1 MVLKRNSRRR
11 EQEAVSVTEEEFL
24 EQKRPVG
31 LRPLPPNAD
40 PVLTETDEELDAE
53 LEAQEELESEAES
66 YVPRISLKDRLLDI
80 KTLAGFAVS
89 LAIIIFFVLTVKI
102 DFGAIWDNIIQ
113 VQPLWLVA
121 AFAVYY
127 AAFIARG
134 YRWRMLLNGA
144 GFQKEKNVN
153 IPKFPV
159 LVEIIFLSWFV
170 NCLVPAK
177 LGDAYRGYLLKKNA
191 NASFS
196 RTLGTIFAERIADVL
211 VLFGLLCLGGLV
223 AFSSV
228 ESKISQIS
236 LVFVFGLVLVAA
248 IVAGL
253 VALRFASH
261 YIERIIPARF
271 RTMFHRFQQ
280 GTVSS
285 FHRDTQLKLYGYTL
299 IIWLCEG
306 ARLYCVLQ
314 GLNIHLG
321 LSVIVFIALA
331 SSLLT
336 TIPFTPAG
344 LGAVE
349 GTMVFVLTT
358 FAVEKNLAGSVAI
371 LDRVISYWSIIFFGA
386 IVYILSKK
394 K

>member
-1 MVLKRNSRRR
+1 MVLKRNRGDK
-11 EQEAVSVTEEEFL
+11 QVVSIKEEEL
-24 EQKRPVG
+24 LDEPEAALMRPAIG
-31 LRPLPPNAD
+31 L
-40 PVLTETDEELDAE
+40 DEAG
-53 LEAQEELESEAES
+53 LEAREEQESEAES
-66 YVPRISLKDRLLDI
+66 YVPRISLKDRLFDI
-80 KTLAGFAVS
+80 KTLLGFAVS
-89 LAIIIFFVLTVKI
+89 IAILVFFVLTVKI
-102 DFGAIWDNIIQ
+102 DFGEIWGNISR
-113 VQPLWLVA
+113 VQPFWLVA
-121 AFAVYY
+121 AFGIYY
-127 AAFIARG
+127 AGFIVRG
-134 YRWRMLLNGA
+134 YRWQLLLNNA
-144 GFQKEKNVN
+144 GFQKERDVRLPGLPAL
-153 IPKFPV
+153 I
-159 LVEIIFLSWFV
+159 EIIFLSWFV

-228 ESKISQIS
+228 ESKMSDIS
-236 LVFVFGLVLVAA
+236 LVFIFGLLLVA
-248 IVAGL
+248 IIILGL
-253 VALRFASH
+253 ITLRFGSH
-261 YIERIIPARF
+261 YIARFIPVRF

-285 FHRDTQLKLYGYTL
+285 FHRNIQLKLYAFTM
-299 IIWLCEG
+299 IIWLFEG
-306 ARLYCVLQ
+306 ARLYGVLQ
-314 GLNIHLG
+314 GLNVHLG
-321 LSVIVFIALA
+321 LSVIIFIALA

-371 LDRVISYWSIIFFGA
+371 LDRVISYWSIILFGA
-386 IVYILSKK
+386 ILYIFSKK

>member
-1 MVLKRNSRRR
+1 MVLKRNGGDK
-11 EQEAVSVTEEEFL
+11 QAVSVTEDELLDEPGPMIIRPANSINEMSL
-24 EQKRPVG
+24 ASLAEQ
-31 LRPLPPNAD
+31 
-40 PVLTETDEELDAE
+40 
-53 LEAQEELESEAES
+53 ESEAES
-66 YVPRISLKDRLLDI
+66 YVPSISLKDRLFDF
-80 KTLAGFAVS
+80 KTLLGFAIS
-89 LAIIIFFVLTVKI
+89 IAILVFFILTIKI
-102 DFGAIWDNIIQ
+102 DFSEIWNNISR
-113 VQPLWLVA
+113 VQPFWLVA
-121 AFAVYY
+121 AFGIYY
-127 AAFIARG
+127 AGFIVRG
-134 YRWRMLLNGA
+134 YRWRLLLNNA
-144 GFQKEKNVN
+144 GFQKERDVRLPG
-153 IPKFPV
+153 IPA
-159 LVEIIFLSWFV
+159 LIEIIFLSWFV

-228 ESKISQIS
+228 ESKMGDIS
-236 LVFVFGLVLVAA
+236 LVFIFGL
-248 IVAGL
+248 IL
-253 VALRFASH
+253 VALIILGLVTLRFGSH
-261 YIERIIPARF
+261 YIERFIPVRF
-271 RTMFHRFQQ
+271 RTMFHHFQQ

-285 FHRDTQLKLYGYTL
+285 FHRNIQLKLYAFTM
-299 IIWLCEG
+299 IIWMCEG

-321 LSVIVFIALA
+321 LSVIIFIALA

-371 LDRVISYWSIIFFGA
+371 LDRVISYWSIILFGA
-386 IVYILSKK
+386 ILYIFSKK

>member
-1 MVLKRNSRRR
+1 MVLKRNRR
-11 EQEAVSVTEEEFL
+11 EEQAVSITEDEIL
-24 EQKRPVG
+24 AQKRPG
-31 LRPLPPNAD
+31 NLRPLPPD
-40 PVLTETDEELDAE
+40 PDPGSDAALDTE
-53 LEAQEELESEAES
+53 LEILEEQESETES
-66 YVPRISLKDRLLDI
+66 YVPRISLKDRLFDI

-89 LAIIIFFVLTVKI
+89 IAILVFFVLTVKI
-102 DFGAIWDNIIQ
+102 DFGAIWTNISQ

-127 AAFIARG
+127 AAFLVRG
-134 YRWRMLLNGA
+134 YRWRLLLNNA
-144 GFQKEKNVN
+144 GFQKEKNVQ
-153 IPKFPV
+153 IPKTPT
-159 LVEIIFLSWFV
+159 LIEIIFLSWFV

-228 ESKISQIS
+228 ESKISDIS
-236 LVFVFGLVLVAA
+236 LVFVFGLVLVGA
-248 IVAGL
+248 IIAGL

-285 FHRDTQLKLYGYTL
+285 FHRDTQLKLYGYTM

-358 FAVEKNLAGSVAI
+358 FGVEKNLAGSVAI
-371 LDRVISYWSIIFFGA
+371 LDRVISYWSIILFGA
-386 IVYILSKK
+386 ILYIITKK

>member
-1 MVLKRNSRRR
+1 MVLKHNRRDQ
-11 EQEAVSVTEEEFL
+11 QEVSITEDEVL
-24 EQKRPVG
+24 NKKSPVN
-31 LRPLPPNAD
+31 LRPLPATSG
-40 PVLTETDEELDAE
+40 PVATGTDEQLDAE
-53 LEAQEELESEAES
+53 LEILEAQESEAES
-66 YVPRISLKDRLLDI
+66 FVPGISLKDRLFDI

-89 LAIIIFFVLTVKI
+89 IAIIIFFVLTVKI
-102 DFGAIWDNIIQ
+102 DFGAIWTNISQ

-121 AFAVYY
+121 AFGVYY

-134 YRWRMLLNGA
+134 YRWRLLLNSA

-153 IPKFPV
+153 IPKIPT
-159 LVEIIFLSWFV
+159 LIEIIFLSWFV

-228 ESKISQIS
+228 ESKISDIS

-248 IVAGL
+248 IIAGL

-285 FHRDTQLKLYGYTL
+285 FHRNTQLKLYGYTM

-371 LDRVISYWSIIFFGA
+371 LDRVISYWSIILFGA
-386 IVYILSKK
+386 ILYIFSKK